1 MSLAPRTPGPWVVE
15 EQKSVDGPFLYSVC
29 ASKDAPNR
37 FGSYP
42 GSLVVADC
50 MFQSNSRLWP
60 PLAATARA
68 NATFIA
74 TAPQMYS
81 VLRLL
86 ADEVERVTNARFDR
100 RSCVCDPDAPARAA
114 SNLERLLDQARTVLR
129 AADGRIG

>member
-15 EQKSVDGPFLYSVC
+15 EHQASDGPYLYSVC

-37 FGSYP
+37 FGRYP

-74 TAPQMYS
+74 AAPQMYT

-100 RSCVCDPDAPARAA
+100 LSCAGDPDAPPRVP
-114 SNLERLLDQARTVLR
+114 SNLERLIDQARTVLR
-129 AADGRIG
+129 TADGRWG